1 MMARS
6 LLLRW
11 DKMADK
17 TMPDED
23 DRRIEADSST
33 EPTETTGDASAP
45 KAAESARNGAAPKS
59 VEPAGDVTAAEVAAL
74 GGEASAR
81 KSVESAGDQP
91 PDAADSTI
99 AAPAPSTASPSDA
112 VWPDFRALWERK
124 RSAAG
129 SRLITAVEIENFKGI
144 GRPMRVDLRPVTL
157 LFGNNSAGK
166 STVLHALCYA
176 HEILS
181 HGNVDAHTTELGG
194 DRIDLGGFHSFVHA
208 HDPARTV
215 RLRFDLNLEGWNP
228 PELAGRLTPSYSELE
243 AKEAIDQLVLQV
255 ASGWVELQVERRD
268 AQPLLVSYEVG
279 VNETL
284 VGCIRT
290 RHQAGVV
297 LEFNP
302 AHPLL
307 SNQQADA
314 ITHEAEPTD
323 DASQAN
329 TSRDRAHTTYR
340 STNDVQRLSRVA
352 VFGLTSALPRWSEP
366 LLLNERELDATGSDE
381 DASAVFRGQVSAL
394 FAGIGQSLRD
404 DLARL
409 RYIGPVR
416 DLHPRT
422 RIASPA
428 PDPERQMAAVAADFI
443 HGRAGASGS
452 QSSRPA
458 SASWADGS
466 AAWTRLHDAPGR
478 GLIDGVNDWLAEKDR
493 LDTGYALHARSLV
506 TIQEEDA
513 QLIPALREHHRL
525 REQFGNAAEAVDL
538 DQWARRQADQ
548 IVAGVKEE
556 IDRATRTSREIRE
569 QFTGIAGADCFHEE
583 VEEAGRGIEMVDR
596 HLRHLR
602 YLRET
607 STVDALA
614 ARIKAPDEDETR
626 APAAWG
632 REDTLSLA
640 RIVAR
645 TDARRK
651 HRDEI
656 RKLKVR
662 DNECRDELRKLEA
675 KSNERRDEIRK
686 YEAEY
691 DDAMNRRRQRECQI
705 LRRLLKNLASIQ
717 ENTTALVKNL
727 AGVREAVRKQLD
739 AYGNGVNTESIEA
752 RIDAAG
758 IEELDAGVERAQK
771 EYPRLA
777 ALVAK
782 MQQRHFTRMEI
793 DALAAALAA
802 GPPQREL
809 QLVAAKTG
817 LPVRPADVGVGIS
830 QILPVV
836 VAALDGDRPGI
847 TAIEQP
853 ELHLHPRIQVELGDL
868 FAQQVDKGGAF
879 LIETH
884 SEHLLLRFMKR
895 MRQTCDGALAE
906 GAPKVRPEDIAV
918 YFVEIDPKGDQTLIR
933 EMPLNERGDLV
944 EAWPGGFFE
953 EDLREIF

>member
-6 LLLRW
+6 LLTRW
-11 DKMADK
+11 NEMTDK

-23 DRRIEADSST
+23 DHRIEADSST
-33 EPTETTGDASAP
+33 EPIETAGDAP
-45 KAAESARNGAAPKS
+45 
-59 VEPAGDVTAAEVAAL
+59 
-74 GGEASAR
+74 
-81 KSVESAGDQP
+81 
-91 PDAADSTI
+91 
-99 AAPAPSTASPSDA
+99 PSDA
-112 VWPDFRALWERK
+112 GWPDFRALSERK

-181 HGNVDAHTTELGG
+181 YGDVDAHTTELGG
-194 DRIDLGGFHSFVHA
+194 DRIDLGGFDSFVHA

-228 PELAGRLTPSYSELE
+228 PALAERLAPSYEFE
-243 AKEAIDQLVLQV
+243 AKEAIDELVLQV
-255 ASGWVELQVERRD
+255 TSGWVELQVEQRD

-279 VNETL
+279 VNEMP
-284 VGCIRT
+284 VGCIQT
-290 RHQAGVV
+290 HHQAGVV
-297 LEFNP
+297 LKFNP
-302 AHPLL
+302 EHPLL
-307 SNQQADA
+307 LDSHADA
-314 ITHEAEPTD
+314 VTREAERTD
-323 DASQAN
+323 DAPQVN
-329 TSRDRAHTTYR
+329 KPPDRARTTYQ
-340 STNDVQRLSRVA
+340 STNDVQRLSRVE
-352 VFGLTSALPRWSEP
+352 VLGLTSALPRWSEP
-366 LLLNERELDATGSDE
+366 LVLDELELDDTGSDE
-381 DASAVFRGQVSAL
+381 DASAVFRARVSAL
-394 FAGIGQSLRD
+394 FTGIGQSLRD

-422 RIASPA
+422 RTASPK
-428 PDPERQMAAVAADFI
+428 PDPERQMAAFATDFI
-443 HGRAGASGS
+443 HGRPAASES
-452 QSSRPA
+452 QSYRL
-458 SASWADGS
+458 ASWADGS
-466 AAWTRLHDAPGR
+466 AAWARLHDSPGR
-478 GLIDGVNDWLAEKDR
+478 GLIDDVNNWLADKDR

-513 QLIPALREHHRL
+513 QLVPALREYHRL
-525 REQFGNAAEAVDL
+525 REQFGNDTEAADL
-538 DQWARRQADQ
+538 DRWARHQADE
-548 IVAGVKEE
+548 IVAGVTEE
-556 IDRATRTSREIRE
+556 IDRATRTCREIRE
-569 QFTGIAGADCFHEE
+569 QFTEVAGADYFDRE

-596 HLRHLR
+596 
-602 YLRET
+602 YLRRLGCLREL

-614 ARIKAPDEDETR
+614 ARIKAPDEDETHTP
-626 APAAWG
+626 PAWD
-632 REDTLSLA
+632 REDTRSLA

-656 RKLKVR
+656 RKLKVQ
-662 DNECRDELRKLEA
+662 DDECRDELRK
-675 KSNERRDEIRK
+675 
-686 YEAEY
+686 
-691 DDAMNRRRQRECQI
+691 
-705 LRRLLKNLASIQ
+705 
-717 ENTTALVKNL
+717 ENTTTLVKSQARL
-727 AGVREAVRKQLD
+727 REAIKKKLD
-739 AYGNGVNTESIEA
+739 AYGSGVNTERIEA
-752 RIDAAG
+752 RIHAFG
-758 IEELDAGVERAQK
+758 IEELDASVEPAQK

-782 MQQRHFTRMEI
+782 MQQRHFTTT
-793 DALAAALAA
+793 DVDTLAAALVA
-802 GPPQREL
+802 GSSQREL

-836 VAALDGDRPGI
+836 VAALDPHRPGI

-853 ELHLHPRIQVELGDL
+853 ELHLHPRLQVELGDL
-868 FAQQVDKGGAF
+868 FAQQIDKGGAF

-895 MRQTCDGALAE
+895 MRQTCDGALQ

-918 YFVEIDPKGDQTLIR
+918 YFVEVDPKGEQTLIR
-933 EMPLNERGDLV
+933 EMPLNERGELV